1 MIKYI
6 NAYILLALLS
16 FHGSCSEDE
25 GTDPKEEE
33 KIEEP
38 TTTGRFY
45 FGSDLSYV
53 NQILDKGGSFQV
65 AGETVDP
72 YQIFADK
79 GTNLVR
85 LRLWHNPVWTKE
97 IYGEGATDT
106 YNDLAD
112 VERSIAAA
120 KAQGM
125 EVLLDFHYSD
135 DWADPA
141 KQFIPAAWQ
150 EITDVAVLADSV
162 YNYTYETLNYLNEKG
177 LMPEMV
183 QLGNE
188 TNCGMLFS
196 EAPEAFPD
204 CNVCEGDWSNLR
216 TVLNKAILAV
226 NDVEANSD
234 IDTKI
239 ILHVADPKNISWWF
253 SNIGL
258 SGYDIIGISYYPLW
272 HTTVSMGQL
281 ESTIRGFKDEFDK
294 DVMIVETA
302 YPWTTDGN
310 DNYNNLFGG
319 DDPISGYPY
328 TPEGQSA
335 LMKAM
340 TQSVI
345 SGGGLGV
352 IYWEPAWISSD
363 MKDQWGT
370 GSSWENNAFFDF
382 DGNANQGFDYI
393 KTSYQGLE

>member
-1 MIKYI
+1 MKNYF
-6 NAYILLALLS
+6 NVFFLLAMMS
-16 FHGSCSEDE
+16 FQASCSEDE
-25 GTDPKEEE
+25 GTQPKEEE
-33 KIEEP
+33 KVEEP
-38 TTTGRFY
+38 TLLDKFY
-45 FGSDLSYV
+45 FGADLSYV
-53 NQILDKGGSFQV
+53 NQILDQGGTFQV
-65 AGETVDP
+65 EGVTQDP

-97 IYGEGATDT
+97 IYGEEATAT
-106 YNDLAD
+106 YNDVAD
-112 VERSIAAA
+112 VERAIAAA

-150 EITDVAVLADSV
+150 EITEIAVLGDSV
-162 YNYTYETLNYLNEKG
+162 YNYTYKVLNQLNEKG
-177 LMPEMV
+177 LMPEFV

-188 TNCGMLFS
+188 TNCGMMYS

-204 CNVCEGDWSNLR
+204 CNVCNGDWSNMR
-216 TVLNKAILAV
+216 TVLNRGISAV
-226 NDVEANSD
+226 NDVEANSEV
-234 IDTKI
+234 DTKV
-239 ILHVADPKNISWWF
+239 ILHVADPKNIDWWF
-253 SNIGL
+253 SNVGI
-258 SGYDIIGISYYPLW
+258 SGYDIIGFSYYPLW
-272 HTTVSMGQL
+272 HTTISMEQL
-281 ESTIRGFKDEFDK
+281 EATVRGFKEDFGKE
-294 DVMIVETA
+294 VMILETA

-319 DDPISGYPY
+319 NDPIAGYPY
-328 TPEGQSA
+328 TPDGQLA
-335 LMKAM
+335 LLKAM

-345 SGGGLGV
+345 NGGGMGI

-382 DGNANQGFDYI
+382 DGNANQAFEYM
-393 KTSYQGLE
+393 SVEYQGLE